1 MHGYPGSHVAN
12 APPVLYHQPD
22 KMAKSKED
30 LEARRES
37 LAQLKKQHGID

>member
-1 MHGYPGSHVAN
+1 MS
-12 APPVLYHQPD
+12 APLPTNEFRAVLYHQPD

-37 LAQLKKQHGID
+37 LARLKQQHGID